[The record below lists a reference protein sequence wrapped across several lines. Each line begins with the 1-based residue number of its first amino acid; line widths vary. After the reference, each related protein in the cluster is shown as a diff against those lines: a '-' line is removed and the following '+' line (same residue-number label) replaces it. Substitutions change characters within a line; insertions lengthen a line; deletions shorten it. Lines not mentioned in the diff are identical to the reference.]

1 VKQQERAEFVPHY
14 MAMSPSPSAL
24 FAQLSD
30 EEKVAIDLITHVGHV
45 VSNDD
50 ERLATLVPAV
60 GRRGYLR
67 TLAIQLAACKGDP
80 ELDVAVAAWTAA
92 RVRYD
97 EETRVAQRVRAEAAA
112 LDRVWLETL
121 PEVVRRSVAR
131 QRRRRAARRGRRG

>member
-30 EEKVAIDLITHVGHV
+30 EEKVAIDLIAHVGSV
-45 VSNDD
+45 DD
-50 ERLATLVPAV
+50 ERLAALVPAV

-80 ELDVAVAAWTAA
+80 ELDAAVAAWTAA

-97 EETRVAQRVRAEAAA
+97 EETRIAQRARAEATER
-112 LDRVWLETL
+112 DRVWLEAL
-121 PEVVRRSVAR
+121 PEVVRRSVER